1 MIKERV
7 VALRQARGWGQTRL
21 AREAHIT
28 RDLIAKIERG
38 DVKYPRLDTLCK
50 LKHAL
55 QTETIDELVTC
66 PDDTPDAA

>member
-1 MIKERV
+1 MIGDRV
-7 VALRQARGWGQTRL
+7 TALRLARGWSRSRL
-21 AREAHIT
+21 ALETGST

-55 QTETIDELVTC
+55 QTETIDALVTC
-66 PDDTPDAA
+66 PDEQAA